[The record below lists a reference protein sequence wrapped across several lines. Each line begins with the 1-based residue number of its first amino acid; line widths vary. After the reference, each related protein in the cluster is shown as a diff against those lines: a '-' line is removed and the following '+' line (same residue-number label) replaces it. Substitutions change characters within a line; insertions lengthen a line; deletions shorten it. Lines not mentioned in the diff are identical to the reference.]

1 MRLAYDHQIFCLQK
15 VGGISRYFC
24 KLIEQLN
31 KLDQT
36 TRVFAPIYRNQ
47 YLQQLPRQS
56 VQGRQVVDYPRYCAD
71 LAVAVNGYVSRPQL
85 KAWQPELVHET
96 YFSKVRSGP
105 TSRPS
110 VVTVFDMISELGLE
124 GAPPSFA
131 QMKATNKYAAV
142 SRADYV
148 VCISEQTRQDLIRLF
163 NIQSEKVL
171 TIHLGCD
178 QERAVA
184 AAQESDESTARLS
197 AMLSARL
204 SSSRPYFLYVGLRQG
219 YKNFSGLLRSIAASS
234 RLKSSFDVIAFG
246 GGTFTSDEQA
256 LIDELKFAPEQI
268 EQISGDD
275 LTLTQ
280 LYQQASAF
288 VYPSLYEGFGLPPLE
303 AMLHHC
309 PVVSSQVS
317 AMPEVL
323 GDAAEFFDP
332 NQIDSIAQ
340 ALERVAFSN
349 DRRQELITKGVK
361 RLKAF
366 TWQACAERHLL
377 LYQSLAAS
385 YVSRQ

>member
-36 TRVFAPIYRNQ
+36 TRVFAPRYRNQ

-56 VQGRQVVDYPRYCAD
+56 VQGRQVADYPRYCAD

-85 KAWQPELVHET
+85 KAWRPELVHET
-96 YFSKVRSGP
+96 YFSKIRSGP
-105 TSRPS
+105 TNRPS
-110 VVTVFDMISELGLE
+110 VITVFDMIGELGLE
-124 GAPPSFA
+124 GAQPTFA

-163 NIQSEKVL
+163 NIQPEKVL

-184 AAQESDESTARLS
+184 NAQDSDENT

-219 YKNFSGLLRSIAASS
+219 YKNFAGLLRSIASSS
-234 RLKSSFDVIAFG
+234 RLKSSFDVFAFG

-268 EQISGDD
+268 QQISGDD

-280 LYQQASAF
+280 LYQHASAF

-309 PVVSSQVS
+309 PVVSSQAS

-332 NQIDSIAQ
+332 SQTDSIAQ

-349 DRRQELITKGVK
+349 ERRQELITKGVR

-366 TWQACAERHLL
+366 TWQACAERHLS
-377 LYQSLAAS
+377 LYQSVAAS

>member
-1 MRLAYDHQIFCLQK
+1 MWLAYDHQIFCLQK

-31 KLDQT
+31 KLDQV
-36 TRVFAPIYRNQ
+36 TRVFAPFYRNQ
-47 YLQQLPRQS
+47 YLQQLPRQT

-71 LAVAVNGYVSRPQL
+71 LAVAVNGYMSRPQL
-85 KAWQPELVHET
+85 KAWQPDLVHET

-105 TSRPS
+105 TNRPS
-110 VVTVFDMISELGLE
+110 IVTVFDMIGELGLE
-124 GAPPSFA
+124 GAPPTFA

-142 SRADYV
+142 SRADHV

-163 NIQSEKVL
+163 NIQPEKVL

-178 QERAVA
+178 QELAVA
-184 AAQESDESTARLS
+184 AVQDSDESAARLS
-197 AMLSARL
+197 TRL
-204 SSSRPYFLYVGLRQG
+204 SSSRPYFFYVGLRQG
-219 YKNFSGLLRSIAASS
+219 YKNFSGLLRSIASSS

-256 LIDELKFAPEQI
+256 LIDDLKFDPEQI
-268 EQISGDD
+268 KQISGDD

-303 AMLHHC
+303 AMLHRC
-309 PVVSSQVS
+309 PVVSSHVS

-332 NQIDSIAQ
+332 SQIDSIAQ

-349 DRRQELITKGVK
+349 DRRHELINKGLE

-366 TWQACAERHLL
+366 TWQACAKRHLS
-377 LYQSLAAS
+377 LYQSYAAS
-385 YVSRQ
+385 HVNRA

>member
-31 KLDQT
+31 KLDQA
-36 TRVFAPIYRNQ
+36 TRVFAPFYRNQ
-47 YLQQLPRQS
+47 YLQQLPRQG
-56 VQGRQVVDYPRYCAD
+56 VQGCQVADYPKYCAD

-85 KAWQPELVHET
+85 KAWQPDIVHET
-96 YFSKVRSGP
+96 YFSKVRSGS

-110 VVTVFDMISELGLE
+110 VITVFDMISELGLE
-124 GAPPSFA
+124 GAPPTFA
-131 QMKATNKYAAV
+131 RMKATNKYAAV
-142 SRADYV
+142 SRADHV

-163 NIQSEKVL
+163 NIQPEKVL

-197 AMLSARL
+197 ARL

-219 YKNFSGLLRSIAASS
+219 YKNFAGLLRSIASSS
-234 RLKSSFDVIAFG
+234 RLKSTFDVFAFG

-268 EQISGDD
+268 KQISGDD

-280 LYQQASAF
+280 LYRQASAF

-309 PVVSSQVS
+309 PVVSSHAS

-349 DRRQELITKGVK
+349 DRRQQLIAKGMH

-366 TWQACAERHLL
+366 TWQACAERHLS
-377 LYQSLAAS
+377 LYQSVAAS

>member
-1 MRLAYDHQIFCLQK
+1 
-15 VGGISRYFC
+15 
-24 KLIEQLN
+24 
-31 KLDQT
+31 
-36 TRVFAPIYRNQ
+36 
-47 YLQQLPRQS
+47 
-56 VQGRQVVDYPRYCAD
+56 
-71 LAVAVNGYVSRPQL
+71 VNSYVSRPQL
-85 KAWQPELVHET
+85 KAWQPDIVHET
-96 YFSKVRSGP
+96 YFSKVRSGS

-110 VVTVFDMISELGLE
+110 VITVFDMISELGLE
-124 GAPPSFA
+124 GAPPTFA

-142 SRADYV
+142 SRADHV

-163 NIQSEKVL
+163 NIQPEKVL

-197 AMLSARL
+197 ARL

-219 YKNFSGLLRSIAASS
+219 YKNFAGLLRSIASSS
-234 RLKSSFDVIAFG
+234 RLKSTFDVFAFG

-268 EQISGDD
+268 KQISGDD

-280 LYQQASAF
+280 LYRQASAF

-309 PVVSSQVS
+309 PVVSSHAS

-349 DRRQELITKGVK
+349 DRRQQLIAKGMH

-366 TWQACAERHLL
+366 TWQACAERHLS
-377 LYQSLAAS
+377 LYQSVAAS